1 MMYQTIGNRPTIYK
15 LYADKLIKEGT
26 VTEEQTKQLRVVASL
41 HKHCTVLYCTC
52 NVAALFLAL
61 QNR

>member
-26 VTEEQTKQLRVVASL
+26 VTEEQTKQLWNKHFNRVSEA
-41 HKHCTVLYCTC
+41 HAETAK
-52 NVAALFLAL
+52 
-61 QNR
+61 